1 MVSICTYSCL
11 VFLLYN
17 ITTVYFVQTPVKKN
31 EDESPQTN
39 SEIEN
44 LSEEVEKLNQQNQI
58 QTQEFCTGNSDHSSS
73 VSEVSTVFMIECKI
87 LKFIESAVCTTIEN
101 SWVFTYL
108 L

>member
-1 MVSICTYSCL
+1 MV
-11 VFLLYN
+11 
-17 ITTVYFVQTPVKKN
+17 KEK
-31 EDESPQTN
+31 EDEGSQTN

-58 QTQEFCTGNSDHSSS
+58 QAQELCTGNSGHSSS
-73 VSEVSTVFMIECKI
+73 VSEVTTVFMIECKI